1 MSMLVQLHTGHIPLR
16 KHLSQIG
23 KVEDPPVHPVEQ
35 DEESVHH
42 FLFDCVTWRHE
53 RWCMGN
59 RLGRAA
65 KDTNGVM
72 NTLKGIE
79 ELMKYVGCTGRL
91 KGTSGELL

>member
-1 MSMLVQLHTGHIPLR
+1 
-16 KHLSQIG
+16 
-23 KVEDPPVHPVEQ
+23 
-35 DEESVHH
+35 
-42 FLFDCVTWRHE
+42 
-53 RWCMGN
+53 MGN